1 MGAQQWKKSSLKWKV
16 LRLFSCVLLMWLLM
30 AVVADI
36 LFFLNLQ
43 LFLVFARPFLCI
55 VQMPFFG
62 FQLFLTESQLIC
74 MPQKRI

>member
-1 MGAQQWKKSSLKWKV
+1 MKSSKIASLKWKV
-16 LRLFSCVLLMWLLM
+16 LCFFSSALLIWLLM

-36 LFFLNLQ
+36 LSFRNLQ